1 MSRVSLSFD
10 DPFERFLRPPP
21 GETPEEKAARLEQEE
36 EAKRI
41 NAEIEEAL
49 KAERAASK
57 RRRAQEVSILLL
69 GQEASGKT
77 TTLKQLLLNFS
88 DTVFAEERASWR
100 AVVFLNVITSFKT
113 ILQALAKEFE
123 STSDSPRSPA
133 DDFVIQ
139 LDGGT
144 TARFAE
150 MKMRLSPVLHIE
162 SALVRKLNGGTD
174 WPNTKNGNAS
184 LQQPTEVSVRG
195 QGWKKA
201 FQSHR
206 HQSAKANAGD
216 GIDWDDR
223 EDPGVILNAC
233 RNEMMALWNNQR
245 VRDVLKRQKI
255 LLEDSGFFLD
265 QLDRITGRRYVPTD
279 DDILRTRLK
288 TVGASEH
295 TFTMTSGPEKGMT
308 WKIYDVGGSRTQR
321 PSWAPFFDDVDAIL
335 CLAPISAF
343 DQVLTEDKR
352 INRLEDSINL
362 WIELCSN
369 KILAKVPLILFLN
382 KCDLL
387 KTKLDSG
394 VSVKKYVPSYGD
406 RKNDFPT
413 ASQYFQSKFE
423 YIKKQH
429 SPSDREVYI
438 HLTSMTSR
446 QSMVSILSSVRD
458 VITRYHLKQ
467 INLL

>member
-1 MSRVSLSFD
+1 MSRASLSFE

-21 GETPEEKAARLEQEE
+21 GETPEEKAARLQQEE

-57 RRRAQEVSILLL
+57 RRRAQEVSVLLL
-69 GQEASGKT
+69 GESGPRPYRADVAMNLTSTGVDLQLRSPRSGKT

-100 AVVFLNVITSFKT
+100 AVVFLNVITSFKI
-113 ILQALAKEFE
+113 ILQALERELE
-123 STSDSPRSPA
+123 SSSDSSRSPA

-162 SALVRKLNGGTD
+162 STLAKKLNGGTD
-174 WPNTKNGNAS
+174 WPNSKDNNAAP
-184 LQQPTEVSVRG
+184 QQPAEVSVRG
-195 QGWKKA
+195 QAWKKA

-206 HQSAKANAGD
+206 HHSAKATASD

-233 RNEMMALWNNQR
+233 RNEMIALWNNPR
-245 VRDVLKRQKI
+245 VREVLRKQKI

-265 QLDRITGRRYVPTD
+265 QLDRITGRRFVPTD
-279 DDILRTRLK
+279 DDILRARLK

-335 CLAPISAF
+335 CLAPISAY

-352 INRLEDSINL
+352 VNRLEDSINL
-362 WIELCSN
+362 WIELCGN

-382 KCDLL
+382 KIDLL
-387 KTKLDSG
+387 KAKLESG

-413 ASQYFQSKFE
+413 ASQCQSPSILVPVAKKT
-423 YIKKQH
+423 KKQ
-429 SPSDREVYI
+429 R
-438 HLTSMTSR
+438 
-446 QSMVSILSSVRD
+446 
-458 VITRYHLKQ
+458 
-467 INLL
+467 

>member
-1 MSRVSLSFD
+1 MSRASLSFE

-21 GETPEEKAARLEQEE
+21 GETPEEKAARLQQEE

-57 RRRAQEVSILLL
+57 RRRAQEVSVLLL

-100 AVVFLNVITSFKT
+100 AVVFLNVITSFKI
-113 ILQALAKEFE
+113 ILQALERELE
-123 STSDSPRSPA
+123 SSSDSSRSPA

-162 SALVRKLNGGTD
+162 STLAKKLNGGTD
-174 WPNTKNGNAS
+174 WPNSKDNNAAP
-184 LQQPTEVSVRG
+184 QQPAEVSVRG
-195 QGWKKA
+195 QAWKKA

-206 HQSAKANAGD
+206 HHSAKATASD

-223 EDPGVILNAC
+223 EDPG
-233 RNEMMALWNNQR
+233 
-245 VRDVLKRQKI
+245 
-255 LLEDSGFFLD
+255 
-265 QLDRITGRRYVPTD
+265 GRRFVPTD
-279 DDILRTRLK
+279 DDILRARLK

-335 CLAPISAF
+335 CLAPISAY

-352 INRLEDSINL
+352 VNRLEDSINL
-362 WIELCSN
+362 WIELCGN

-382 KCDLL
+382 KIDLL
-387 KTKLDSG
+387 KAKLESG

-413 ASQYFQSKFE
+413 ASQCQSPSILVPVAKKT
-423 YIKKQH
+423 KKQ
-429 SPSDREVYI
+429 R
-438 HLTSMTSR
+438 
-446 QSMVSILSSVRD
+446 
-458 VITRYHLKQ
+458 
-467 INLL
+467 